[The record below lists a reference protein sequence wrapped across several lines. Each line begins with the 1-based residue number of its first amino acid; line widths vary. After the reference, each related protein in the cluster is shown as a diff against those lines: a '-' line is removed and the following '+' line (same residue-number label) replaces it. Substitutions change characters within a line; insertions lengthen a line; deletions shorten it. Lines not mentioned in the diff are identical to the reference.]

1 MCVRP
6 VKSRFSSRGC
16 RVFLVAL
23 GLATHATLV
32 VGQDDPAAV
41 PVIVATGSG
50 PLSTRI
56 EVQTLVER
64 EGPDGEIVRQF
75 VEAGRLEAG
84 EQLYYT
90 IRVTNP
96 GQEPV
101 NDVIV
106 TKQLPYGVDYV
117 PGSAAGP
124 GCRIELSL
132 DGGVAFERSKRQ
144 GGIVHA
150 RAMDPRPAARAR
162 GNGAAAVPRSLPLT

>member
-1 MCVRP
+1 MCPGP
-6 VKSRFSSRGC
+6 VKSPFSARSC
-16 RVFLVAL
+16 RVLLVAL
-23 GLATHATLV
+23 GLATHAIEV

-41 PVIVATGSG
+41 PVVVATGSG
-50 PLSTRI
+50 PLETRI
-56 EVQTLVER
+56 EVQTLVAR

-84 EQLYYT
+84 DQLYYT
-90 IRVTNP
+90 VRVTNP

-101 NDVIV
+101 GDVMV

-132 DGGVAFERSKRQ
+132 DGGVTFERASGKGAYTHVRWILGQ
-144 GGIVHA
+144 PLAPGA
-150 RAMDPRPAARAR
+150 TALLRFRA
-162 GNGAAAVPRSLPLT
+162 VFL